1 MWRRICPA
9 ESSRPIPYPSTPTLL
24 LIVVRFFVP
33 LRASARIRFSG
44 IPHRPKP
51 PIMIVAPS
59 GISRMASSELA
70 TTFFIGEIVKEF
82 LPRRHGGRGGNQLSG
97 KYEKEYSDL
106 LEEKS
111 DQSTKYKPKTSA
123 IGSTCFC
130 LCLCVSGVNG
140 S

>member
-1 MWRRICPA
+1 
-9 ESSRPIPYPSTPTLL
+9 
-24 LIVVRFFVP
+24 IVVRFFVP

-82 LPRRHGGRGGNQLSG
+82 LPQRHGGRGGNQLNG
-97 KYEKEYSDL
+97 
-106 LEEKS
+106 
-111 DQSTKYKPKTSA
+111 STKTNIVTCSKRNLTRGQSIKPKHLRSVLLVFL
-123 IGSTCFC
+123 G
-130 LCLCVSGVNG
+130 VSV
-140 S
+140 SPW